1 MANENV
7 RNSRIVSAVADL
19 LYDYRQQKQRI
30 HELEQELA
38 RKNDMLHGIEEFHRQ
53 DKTFISDD
61 LTATAVSD
69 KMDHVKRHIMK
80 SAAIDIGLM
89 MLDKGYIGVR
99 EETIRDDA
107 YAGRWYRVH
116 AMAVALKQVW

>member
-53 DKTFISDD
+53 DEVFVSDD
-61 LTATAVSD
+61 LGKMGGED
-69 KMDHVKRHIMK
+69 KVAYAKKHVMK
-80 SAAIDIGLM
+80 SASIDIGKM
-89 MLDKGYIGVR
+89 MLEKGYIGIR
-99 EETIRDDA
+99 EEIVRDDA